1 MKQVSLYTFAQNEYH
16 RLYCFEKWYMAMHE
30 LNPVEFPMNFEDNNC
45 GMWDETFA
53 GYCIEDEVYKLES
66 NYTKEEV
73 AEFEREVQ
81 ESYYQEDLRKLKD
94 KRILLKQKRKLSQ
107 YLYSQLEWILEFYE
121 TTWDY
126 EIVKT
131 LGEFATKDIDNFHE
145 LPHLFTDIEYH
156 SDYSGEMYSGGE
168 VWVPIKNGN
177 YFKFSFGI

>member
-1 MKQVSLYTFAQNEYH
+1 
-16 RLYCFEKWYMAMHE
+16 
-30 LNPVEFPMNFEDNNC
+30 MN
-45 GMWDETFA
+45 
-53 GYCIEDEVYKLES
+53 
-66 NYTKEEV
+66 NYTKEEIV
-73 AEFEREVQ
+73 EFEREVQ

-131 LGEFATKDIDNFHE
+131 LGESAKKDIEHFHE
-145 LPHLFTDIEYH
+145 LSHLFTDIDYH